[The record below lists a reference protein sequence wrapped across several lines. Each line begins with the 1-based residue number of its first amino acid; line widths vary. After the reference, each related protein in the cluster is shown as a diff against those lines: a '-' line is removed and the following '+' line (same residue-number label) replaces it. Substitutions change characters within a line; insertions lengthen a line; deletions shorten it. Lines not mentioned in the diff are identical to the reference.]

1 MKQANVRRIKKERIK
16 RIHVKKHEKIIKFLM
31 FSRITSK
38 SKGNEQR
45 IAKKCYKR
53 KKKNGISNCRNHC
66 LISGRAHS
74 IYTKFRLA
82 RNEMKRFAHKGLL
95 FGVTKASWL
104 YHKKYYFNNK
114 NEKRILYFYIT
125 IFRCSNI

>member
-1 MKQANVRRIKKERIK
+1 MLKESFFSTSFLLFIIKINKKIMKQANVRRIKKERIK

-53 KKKNGISNCRNHC
+53 KKKMEFQI
-66 LISGRAHS
+66 A
-74 IYTKFRLA
+74 
-82 RNEMKRFAHKGLL
+82 E
-95 FGVTKASWL
+95 
-104 YHKKYYFNNK
+104 
-114 NEKRILYFYIT
+114 IT
-125 IFRCSNI
+125 VWSVDAPIQFIPNLD